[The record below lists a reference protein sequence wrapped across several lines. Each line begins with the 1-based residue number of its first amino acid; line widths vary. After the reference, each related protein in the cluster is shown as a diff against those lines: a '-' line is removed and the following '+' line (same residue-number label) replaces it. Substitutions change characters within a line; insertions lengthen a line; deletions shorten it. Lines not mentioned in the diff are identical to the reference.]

1 MRGSGIIRNKTK
13 GQFLG
18 DVKCTKNEAYGG
30 VAAGYKVIREVSLS
44 LQEMSYI
51 IIQCSFRVP
60 LAGVMLLLSC
70 TVCMPC

>member
-44 LQEMSYI
+44 LQEMS
-51 IIQCSFRVP
+51 
-60 LAGVMLLLSC
+60 
-70 TVCMPC
+70 